1 MIYGCVDAVGRMFAT
16 EEDENTME
24 PSGLR
29 SLLYTSYKLSMDHY
43 PEGPQT
49 CLMVSVAV

>member
-1 MIYGCVDAVGRMFAT
+1 
-16 EEDENTME
+16 ME

-49 CLMVSVAV
+49 CLMVNMAIYFYLLS

>member
-1 MIYGCVDAVGRMFAT
+1 MFAT
-16 EEDENTME
+16 EADENTME

-29 SLLYTSYKLSMDHY
+29 SLLFTSYKLSMDHY

-49 CLMVSVAV
+49 CLMVSVAVYFQ